1 MKTLILAS
9 AAAIAL
15 FVSGCG
21 ATRASITKTVEWS
34 GPASSHV
41 EVLLDSQP
49 AKPFEVVAELSA
61 DAIESPHSI
70 KMMKEEAARQG
81 LDGIYW
87 IECADGRGVCRARGF
102 VYTAFDSASAS
113 AKNDSSMR

>member
-9 AAAIAL
+9 AAALAL

-21 ATRASITKTVEWS
+21 ATGATITKTSEWS
-34 GPASSHV
+34 GQRANQL
-41 EVLLDSQP
+41 EVLLDSQL

-70 KMMKEEAARQG
+70 KRVERHERSCSERRRCDRAPERVVPFPRLAHSARLG
-81 LDGIYW
+81 
-87 IECADGRGVCRARGF
+87 AP
-102 VYTAFDSASAS
+102 S
-113 AKNDSSMR
+113 

>member
-1 MKTLILAS
+1 MKTLILAAV
-9 AAAIAL
+9 AALAL
-15 FVSGCG
+15 SGCG
-21 ATRASITKTVEWS
+21 ATRANITKTASWNA
-34 GPASSHV
+34 PASDQV

-49 AKPFEVVAELSA
+49 AKPFQVVAELSA
-61 DAIESPHSI
+61 DAIESPYSI

-102 VYTAFDSASAS
+102 VYTAFGSAS
-113 AKNDSSMR
+113 AKSDASMR

>member
-9 AAAIAL
+9 VSAL
-15 FVSGCG
+15 SLFATGCG
-21 ATRASITKTVEWS
+21 ASRANLTKTGEWNA
-34 GPASSHV
+34 PASTHV
-41 EVLLDSQP
+41 EVLLDTQP
-49 AKPFEVVAELSA
+49 AKPFTVVAELSA

-87 IECADGRGVCRARGF
+87 IECANGRGVCRARGF
-102 VYTAFDSASAS
+102 VYTAFGSAS
-113 AKNDSSMR
+113 AKSDSSIR